1 MYYTTN
7 DYSITYRF
15 LDDIEE
21 KFVQYMID
29 YIKMKPFIWNEIT
42 NKILYNRL
50 ITYVKDT
57 TFIITLYDIKNK
69 NMKSLFDLL
78 KNLLR
83 KGYINKLI
91 YKKEF
96 IITHLYSE
104 LVVKVLSEYN
114 YWLVI
119 MTYDIIKKSY
129 NTFQFYLNPIYQTSI
144 KKITLDGI
152 IFINEDPKLIIT
164 TSLKNLKNLDLL
176 EILLI
181 YLFNTKDEINEE
193 FINKI
198 KFEYDDKF
206 VTNLNNYFK
215 KFIC

>member
-7 DYSITYRF
+7 DYSITYRS
-15 LDDIEE
+15 LDEIEE

-83 KGYINKLI
+83 EGFINKLI

-96 IITHLYSE
+96 LITHLYSE

-114 YWLVI
+114 YWLII
-119 MTYDIIKKSY
+119 MAYDIIKKENS
-129 NTFQFYLNPIYQTSI
+129 NLKFYLNPIYQTSI
-144 KKITLDGI
+144 RKIILDGI
-152 IFINEDPKLIIT
+152 VFINETPKLIIT
-164 TSLKNLKNLDLL
+164 TSLKNLKNHNLL
-176 EILLI
+176 EVLLI
-181 YLFNTKDEINEE
+181 YLFNTKDEINEQI
-193 FINKI
+193 INKI

-206 VTNLNNYFK
+206 ARNLNNYLI
-215 KFIC
+215 KFTY